1 MGNKSSSSS
10 APSDDSRVVFLD
22 ENVPVADEPKGKQ
35 PRGKRARKV
44 LRQTSVAV
52 KKAVITNA
60 VVTDVDH
67 MSTKDTIELILLGK
81 DLEAFPDAIGSMA
94 SLSVL
99 NLCKNHITEIP
110 PEIGNVHTLTRL
122 LLAGNQITSIP
133 AEIGQLGALEDL
145 VLADNPK
152 LSSLPDELSSCTN
165 LRVLNLAQC
174 RFRSIPTCVPAVTV
188 RVDEKRAFVPYPGCQ
203 KVPNTFSDLVCVLC
217 SLCLRLICRTTS

>member
-1 MGNKSSSSS
+1 MGNKTSSPA

-22 ENVPVADEPKGKQ
+22 ENVTAAEEVKGKQ

-67 MSTKDTIELILLGK
+67 MSTKDTIELILMGK

-133 AEIGQLGALEDL
+133 PEIGQLVALEDL

-152 LSSLPDELSSCTN
+152 LSSLPDALPSCTN
-165 LRVLNLAQC
+165 LRVLNLAHC
-174 RFRSIPTCVPAVTV
+174 RFRSIPTCIPAMTV
-188 RVDEKRAFVPYPGCQ
+188 RSCAECDVVCPSRSRR
-203 KVPNTFSDLVCVLC
+203 VPNVVSDLVLALC
-217 SLCLRLICRTTS
+217 SLCSR